1 MCIVSID
8 PPGCKDIDDALHA
21 RDLPNGNIEV
31 GIHIAD
37 VTYYMKHNSALDKE
51 VRQKSG
57 GLWVGSEPL
66 NVDISG
72 GPSSGHV
79 AKAADGEFVLAGGRR
94 GPLRV
99 QRDRG
104 DDTRCRGGE
113 TTLREDDHPVE
124 AGDDVRDG
132 GWVKGRYAQ
141 AQEYLDRSDDASEI
155 GHGIHLLF
163 MLSKKLKAKRI
174 QAGALTLSSPEV
186 RFQLDDEKND
196 PLSMDSYKLKDTNSL
211 VEEFMLLGNCLVAK
225 RIVDAYPKLA
235 ILRRHP
241 VPDKS

>member
-1 MCIVSID
+1 M
-8 PPGCKDIDDALHA
+8 
-21 RDLPNGNIEV
+21 
-31 GIHIAD
+31 
-37 VTYYMKHNSALDKE
+37 
-51 VRQKSG
+51 
-57 GLWVGSEPL
+57 
-66 NVDISG
+66 
-72 GPSSGHV
+72 
-79 AKAADGEFVLAGGRR
+79 
-94 GPLRV
+94 
-99 QRDRG
+99 
-104 DDTRCRGGE
+104 
-113 TTLREDDHPVE
+113 
-124 AGDDVRDG
+124 
-132 GWVKGRYAQ
+132 KGRYAQ
-141 AQEYLDRSDDASEI
+141 AQDYLDRGDDASEI

>member
-1 MCIVSID
+1 M
-8 PPGCKDIDDALHA
+8 
-21 RDLPNGNIEV
+21 
-31 GIHIAD
+31 
-37 VTYYMKHNSALDKE
+37 
-51 VRQKSG
+51 
-57 GLWVGSEPL
+57 
-66 NVDISG
+66 
-72 GPSSGHV
+72 
-79 AKAADGEFVLAGGRR
+79 
-94 GPLRV
+94 
-99 QRDRG
+99 
-104 DDTRCRGGE
+104 
-113 TTLREDDHPVE
+113 
-124 AGDDVRDG
+124 
-132 GWVKGRYAQ
+132 KGRYAQ
-141 AQEYLDRSDDASEI
+141 AQEYLDRGDDASEI

-241 VPDKS
+241 VPDKYWRWGEVMTRARFDNLVKVAKHAGVGAAAWAEA

>member
-51 VRQKSG
+51 VRQESG
-57 GLWVGSEPL
+57 GLWVGAEPL
-66 NVDISG
+66 DVDVSG
-72 GPSSGHV
+72 GPSSGH
-79 AKAADGEFVLAGGRR
+79 AAEAADGEPVLAGGRR

-104 DDTRCRGGE
+104 DDARCGGGE
-113 TTLREDDHPVE
+113 ATLREDDHPVE
-124 AGDDVRDG
+124 AGDDVCDE
-132 GWVKGRYAQ
+132 GWVKSRYAQ
-141 AQEYLDRSDDASEI
+141 AQEYLDRGDDASEI

-241 VPDKS
+241 VPDK